1 MWVYFMKINKGG
13 SMLYWAVI
21 FFIVALIAGVFGFGG
36 VAAASAGIA
45 QILFYIF
52 LVGFVVSIVLHF
64 ARSIDN
70 KSGV

>member
-1 MWVYFMKINKGG
+1 MVYFMKINKAG

>member
-1 MWVYFMKINKGG
+1 
-13 SMLYWAVI
+13 MLYWAVI